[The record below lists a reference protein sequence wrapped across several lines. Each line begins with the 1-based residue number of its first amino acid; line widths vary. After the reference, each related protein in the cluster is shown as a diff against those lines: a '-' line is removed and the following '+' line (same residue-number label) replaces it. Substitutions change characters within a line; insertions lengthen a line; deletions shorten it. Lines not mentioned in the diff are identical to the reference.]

1 MGDSLNKAIMI
12 GVGLFVT
19 VIIISGIM
27 FVFSQM
33 QEIYKHVDDTDT
45 SITSKFGKY
54 ASYDNTTITGLDMIN
69 CANKY
74 YNNNEVVVV
83 YRNLQLN
90 TQEGIEY
97 LNSEY
102 ENGNIMYE
110 YTYSS
115 TVEEIEV
122 DGMYK
127 TQITLTK
134 K

>member
-12 GVGLFVT
+12 GAGLFIT

-54 ASYDNTTITGLDMIN
+54 ASFDNTTITGLDMIN

-74 YNNNEVVVV
+74 YNNNEVVVI
-83 YRNLQLN
+83 YGNIQLN
-90 TQEGIEY
+90 TQEGIDY
-97 LNSEY
+97 LNNEY
-102 ENGNIMYE
+102 ENGNIKYE

-115 TVEEIEV
+115 TVDEVEI
-122 DGMYK
+122 DGIYK
-127 TQITLTK
+127 TQISLTRK
-134 K
+134 